1 MKNYIGIDISKST
14 IDVYDGK
21 KSYKFEN
28 SEIGF
33 KQVVSLSKEIKD
45 TVIIFEPTGI
55 YSYALTNFCS
65 THKIKVV
72 MVGPKES
79 REYARSLR
87 VRSKTDKIDAKVLY
101 KYQSQVESD
110 MVKVPVVNHQAIK
123 IQEML
128 NIYEGILSAKQKF
141 KNQIESTSKEHKD
154 LICTLKGM
162 IDNLDK
168 EAQKLFNEIEQ
179 LLLKDEKIKA
189 KYDAISTIPSIG
201 KKSALY
207 IIAFFLKY
215 PLANAKQI
223 TALIGLDP
231 VKKDSGMFKGKQ
243 RISKHGGEQLRNLL
257 YLPTLS
263 AIQHNDRIKAFYEG
277 LTSRAKTKK
286 LAVIASMRKLIL
298 MAFSIFKS
306 EEKYQPLLVKIK
318 IENNCKKS

>member
-1 MKNYIGIDISKST
+1 MKNYIGIDVSKST

-28 SEIGF
+28 SELGF
-33 KQVVSLSKEIKD
+33 KEVVSLAKKIKETIL
-45 TVIIFEPTGI
+45 IFEPTGI
-55 YSYALTNFCS
+55 YSYALTNFCA
-65 THKIKVV
+65 THKIQVV

-79 REYARSLR
+79 RDFARSLK

-101 KYQSQVESD
+101 KYQSHVEPKMVQV
-110 MVKVPVVNHQAIK
+110 PIVNHHAVK

-154 LICTLKGM
+154 LVRTLNRM
-162 IDNLDK
+162 IDNLDV
-168 EAQKLFNEIEQ
+168 EAQKLFNKIEF
-179 LLLKDEKIKA
+179 LLLKDKHVKS

-201 KKSALY
+201 QKSALY
-207 IIAFFLKY
+207 LAAFFLKY
-215 PLANAKQI
+215 PSANAKEL
-223 TALIGLDP
+223 TALMGLDP
-231 VKKDSGMFKGKQ
+231 VMRDSGTYRGKQ
-243 RISKHGGEQLRNLL
+243 RISKHGGQQLRNLL
-257 YLPTLS
+257 YLPTLC

-306 EEKYQPLLVKIK
+306 EEEYQPLLVKI
-318 IENNCKKS
+318 

>member
-1 MKNYIGIDISKST
+1 MKNYIGIDVSKST

-33 KQVVSLSKEIKD
+33 KQVVSLSEEIKD
-45 TVIIFEPTGI
+45 SILIFEPTGI

-65 THKIKVV
+65 IHKIKVV

-79 REYARSLR
+79 RDFARSLK

-101 KYQSQVESD
+101 KYKSHVEPK
-110 MVKVPVVNHQAIK
+110 MVKVPSVNHHAVK

-128 NIYEGILSAKQKF
+128 NVYEGILSAKQKF

-154 LICTLKGM
+154 LVRTLNRM
-162 IDNLDK
+162 IDHLDL
-168 EAQKLFNEIEQ
+168 EAQKLFNKIEL
-179 LLLKDEKIKA
+179 LLLKDEKIKS

-201 KKSALY
+201 QKSALY
-207 IIAFFLKY
+207 LAAFFLKY
-215 PLANAKQI
+215 PLANAKEL
-223 TALIGLDP
+223 TALMGLDP
-231 VKKDSGMFKGKQ
+231 VMKDSGTYRGKQ
-243 RISKHGGEQLRNLL
+243 RISKHGGQQLRNLL
-257 YLPTLS
+257 YLPTLC

-298 MAFSIFKS
+298 MAFSLFKS
-306 EEKYQPLLVKIK
+306 EEEYQPLLVKI
-318 IENNCKKS
+318 